1 MANELAIAN
10 EKNGGHPGG
19 VSEKSLNLSMKQAK
33 NNVFGGPNHFQSS
46 FSI

>member
-10 EKNGGHPGG
+10 EKNGGLPGG
-19 VSEKSLNLSMKQAK
+19 ISEKSLNLSMKQAK